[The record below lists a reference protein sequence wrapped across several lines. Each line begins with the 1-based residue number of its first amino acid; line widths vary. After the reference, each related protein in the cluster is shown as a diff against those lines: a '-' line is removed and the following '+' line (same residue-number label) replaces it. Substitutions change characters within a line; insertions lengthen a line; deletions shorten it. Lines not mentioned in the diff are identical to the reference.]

1 MRTIIYVWQKCKSS
15 AQSYKFSRK
24 IEKVLHKYISAAQK
38 IKVRDKW
45 EQFNKFGTNL
55 KVLHVSLEQI
65 YKFGTN
71 LKVVHND
78 ISLPQISKLCERIY
92 KFGTNVKV
100 VHSDISL
107 AQISKL
113 CEQIYKFGTNVK
125 VVHNDISLPL

>member
-1 MRTIIYVWQKCKSS
+1 MYWNLKVEHNENNNIST
-15 AQSYKFSRK
+15 AE

-38 IKVRDKW
+38 IKVRDKC
-45 EQFNKFGTNL
+45 EQSNKFGTNL

-100 VHSDISL
+100 VHNDISF

-113 CEQIYKFGTNVK
+113 CEQIYKFGSN
-125 VVHNDISLPL
+125 L